1 MTAGVKRPEAGVRGF
16 LERGGLVAW
25 LVVVAVYFV
34 LYLGAGWVVSR
45 LASDLADDDL
55 LSSAGSVFVQLGA
68 ALIAGAIILVLFSSV
83 MGWTRELFARQPVYR
98 SWWMWLGP
106 GVALVPVITRVL
118 GIDWGRHAVD
128 VLATVFLTGALIGF
142 VEELMFR
149 GIGVKMLRDG
159 GHGEFAVAALTS
171 LLFAFSH
178 SVNLFRGQA
187 LSTVAFTWVYTFSFG
202 VCMYLTLRATGFLVG
217 AMVLHALTDPTTI
230 LATGGID
237 EITDTA
243 SDSAFMDVTAVF
255 TILLIL
261 LGVVLLAFVRG
272 QAARGPVAPAHQP

>member
-1 MTAGVKRPEAGVRGF
+1 MAVGVERPSTGARGF

-25 LVVVAVYFV
+25 LVVVAVY
-34 LYLGAGWVVSR
+34 LAIYLGAGWVVSQ
-45 LASDLADDDL
+45 LASGLAHDDV
-55 LSSAGSVFVQLGA
+55 LSSAGSVFVQLTA
-68 ALIAGAIILVLFSSV
+68 ALIAGAIVLVVFSSV

-106 GVALVPVITRVL
+106 AAALVPVIMRVL

-128 VLATVFLTGALIGF
+128 VLAMVFVAGALVGF
-142 VEELMFR
+142 VEELMYR

-159 GHGEFAVAALTS
+159 GHSEFAVAALTS
-171 LLFAFSH
+171 MVFAFSH
-178 SVNLFRGQA
+178 SINLFSGQA
-187 LSTVAFTWVYTFSFG
+187 LSTVAFTWVYTFAFG

-237 EITDTA
+237 EVTDTA
-243 SDSAFMDVTAVF
+243 SDSAFMDVAGVF
-255 TILLIL
+255 TFLLIL
-261 LGVVLLAFVRG
+261 LGFALLAFVRG
-272 QAARGPVAPAHQP
+272 QAARPMTPAHQS